1 MKCDICGSEE
11 TFVRDCKYTF
21 SIQGKEVTIICQKR
35 FCSDCNNEVV
45 DEDLEKETLKKA
57 VRKYNELYGLSKSK
71 ILALRRSYHLSQEQF
86 SKAIGCAKK
95 TLVSYEKGTSTPNY
109 NYAIILNTLIYKPR
123 VLIYMIDANKD
134 NYTKKEYNEIMN
146 RIQMNK
152 NKEEK

>member
-1 MKCDICGSEE
+1 MKCDICGSED

-86 SKAIGCAKK
+86 SPRWKTPRRPRIPPGSRLFPFFSTAAAAPRSTISSPFGSAK
-95 TLVSYEKGTSTPNY
+95 N
-109 NYAIILNTLIYKPR
+109 AR
-123 VLIYMIDANKD
+123 
-134 NYTKKEYNEIMN
+134 
-146 RIQMNK
+146 
-152 NKEEK
+152 